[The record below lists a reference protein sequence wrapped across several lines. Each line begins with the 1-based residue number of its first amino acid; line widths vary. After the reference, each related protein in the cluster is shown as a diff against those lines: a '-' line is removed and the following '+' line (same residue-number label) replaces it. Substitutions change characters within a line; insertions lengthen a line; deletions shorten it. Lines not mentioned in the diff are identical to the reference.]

1 MEGKSLTEVLHR
13 TDLDLRIRQGA
24 PDLDFEEQ
32 VHIEI
37 ARGLLK
43 KLRNG
48 IQRGDH
54 TVLLGNA
61 WSLEAIRWILPAI
74 SAAQK
79 HGISV
84 SYRTPDD
91 APPKTPEINTSVEHG
106 VSL

>member
-1 MEGKSLTEVLHR
+1 
-13 TDLDLRIRQGA
+13 
-24 PDLDFEEQ
+24 

-48 IQRGDH
+48 VQHGDH

-74 SAAQK
+74 NAAQK

-91 APPKTPEINTSVEHG
+91 APSATHEKSTSVEREM
-106 VSL
+106 SL